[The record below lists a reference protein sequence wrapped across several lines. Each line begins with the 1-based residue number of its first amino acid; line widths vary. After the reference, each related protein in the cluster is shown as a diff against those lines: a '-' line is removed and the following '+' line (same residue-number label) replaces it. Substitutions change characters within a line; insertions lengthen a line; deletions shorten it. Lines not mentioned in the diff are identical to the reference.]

1 MSFGRVFNILFV
13 LAYVALGVFGL
24 SYLYRENDALRVLEA
39 KEAVAQERLDT
50 FRSEVAQKREDLS
63 RLKDDPEYIE
73 QVIRTKLNYAKEN
86 ELIYRFE

>member
-1 MSFGRVFNILFV
+1 MSLGRVFNILFV

-39 KEAVAQERLDT
+39 KEEAAQRKLDT
-50 FRSEVAQKREDLS
+50 FRSEVAQKREELS